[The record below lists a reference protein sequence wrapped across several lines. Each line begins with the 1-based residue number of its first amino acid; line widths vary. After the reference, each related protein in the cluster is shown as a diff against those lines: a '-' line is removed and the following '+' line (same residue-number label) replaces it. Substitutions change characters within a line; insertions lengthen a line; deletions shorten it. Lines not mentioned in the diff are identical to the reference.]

1 MNRDLRIERRYFV
14 ITPLPAEIGGVNAD
28 VVDISTKGARLQVTE
43 KIELGRPMSFMLR
56 TKEAAIETSASA
68 IWCEVAA
75 LALHDEELDR
85 YFCGITF
92 DRSVSLIRHIINDL
106 VETHTAIPIEEGRT
120 YDRYRVIA
128 PLTASFA
135 EQADLR
141 VLDLSI
147 RGARLSTPTLLRP
160 GTSGRLRFMINGN
173 DTHVW
178 LPATVM
184 WARSA
189 QRKGRFEAGLR
200 IVDAEDWLKTVID
213 ELALRY
219 GVIIETDSLQRKFDP
234 FTAKPVSGLVGL
246 RR

>member
-1 MNRDLRIERRYFV
+1 MNRDLRTERRYFV
-14 ITPLPAEIGGVNAD
+14 VTPLPAAMGGANAD
-28 VVDISTKGARLQVTE
+28 VVDISTRGARIQVTQR
-43 KIELGRPMSFMLR
+43 IELGRPMTFMLR
-56 TKEAAIETSASA
+56 TKEAAIETVASA
-68 IWCEVAA
+68 VWCEVAA
-75 LALHDEELDR
+75 FSLHDEELDR

-92 DRSVSLIRHIINDL
+92 DHSISIIRHFISDL
-106 VETHTAIPIEEGRT
+106 VESHTAIPIEENRNS
-120 YDRYRVIA
+120 DRYRVIA

-135 EQADLR
+135 ENADLR

-147 RGARLSTPTLLRP
+147 RGARLSTPSLLRP
-160 GTSGRLRFMINGN
+160 GTSGPLRFSINGN
-173 DTHVW
+173 ATHVW

-200 IVDAEDWLKTVID
+200 IADAEDWLKTVID
-213 ELALRY
+213 ELALRD
-219 GVIIETDSLQRKFDP
+219 GVTIETDSLQRKFDP

>member
-1 MNRDLRIERRYFV
+1 MNCDLRSERRYFV

-28 VVDISTKGARLQVTE
+28 VVDISTKGARLQITE
-43 KIELGRPMSFMLR
+43 KIEVGRPMNFLLR

-68 IWCEVAA
+68 VWCEVAA

-92 DRSVSLIRHIINDL
+92 DRSVSLIRHFINDL
-106 VETHTAIPIEEGRT
+106 VETHMAIPIEEGRSS
-120 YDRYRVIA
+120 DRYRVIA

-147 RGARLSTPTLLRP
+147 RGARLSTPALLRP

-178 LPATVM
+178 LPATVI

-213 ELALRY
+213 ELAMRD
-219 GVIIETDSLQRKFDP
+219 GVAIETDSLQRKFDP
-234 FTAKPVSGLVGL
+234 FTARPVSGLVGL